1 MGELFRGTLKT
12 SDIPKFACFWKRFCK
27 LLGIRPPP
35 NQADP
40 KWQELAFTRAYMYL
54 VDVKGP
60 IYFPDAE
67 LCTELAE
74 HEYQYDK
81 MQELWF
87 IDTLNMVVHYRNDLV
102 TRVIISDIMAST

>member
-1 MGELFRGTLKT
+1 MTFQNLRVFGSGFVNFWVLGLRPIKPILSGRNLLLRGP
-12 SDIPKFACFWKRFCK
+12 IC
-27 LLGIRPPP
+27 
-35 NQADP
+35 N
-40 KWQELAFTRAYMYL
+40 L

>member
-1 MGELFRGTLKT
+1 MAGT
-12 SDIPKFACFWKRFCK
+12 CFYDGLYVFGGCQ
-27 LLGIRPPP
+27 G
-35 NQADP
+35 
-40 KWQELAFTRAYMYL
+40 T
-54 VDVKGP
+54 

>member
-1 MGELFRGTLKT
+1 MGELFCGTLKT

-35 NQADP
+35 NQAEP
-40 KWQELAFTRAYMYL
+40 KWQELAFTTAYMYL

-60 IYFPDAE
+60 YIFPM
-67 LCTELAE
+67 LNFVPSWLSMNTSTIKC
-74 HEYQYDK
+74 K
-81 MQELWF
+81 LWF